1 MATALQDLVDQ
12 RASAWAKA
20 QDFDTRKKAGDEFS
34 AEDTQGWTRALDDVD
49 RLGAEIENIQR
60 SEALDAKFSQID
72 ENARREA
79 ANGASAAGQ
88 DAPKDSEYRE
98 AFVAYMR
105 DGMTD
110 IAPEHRQLLQAQF
123 RNLTPGAESRAL
135 GTTSGSVGG
144 YTVPEGFWAKV
155 TETMKYYGGAVDGAE
170 VISTTTG
177 NPLPWATNDDT
188 SNVGYILGENTAASN
203 EGDLSFGQKTLG
215 AYTFVS
221 GPGLVSLQ
229 LLQDSGIDIESIVA
243 RKMGER
249 LGRIQN
255 TRFTTGTGSSQPQG
269 YVYGAST
276 GKTTASATAI
286 TYDEVIDL
294 EHSVDA
300 AYRASGRCAYKCHD
314 LVVAYLRKVRDDS
327 GGAGVGRP
335 LWQPSVQLGTPDT
348 FNGYPL
354 VVNNDMDS
362 TVAATKKTLAFGDH
376 QAHFVVRR
384 VAGGQ
389 LMRLAERY
397 AEYLQVGFIAYE
409 RADSLVQDASAV
421 KLLVQHS

>member
-1 MATALQDLVDQ
+1 MATAIQDLVDK
-12 RASAWAKA
+12 RASVWADA
-20 QDFDTRKKAGDEFS
+20 QAFDTRKKAGDEIS
-34 AEDTQGWTRALDDVD
+34 AEDQAAWTRALDDVD
-49 RLGAEIENIQR
+49 KLGAEIENMQR
-60 SEALDAKFSQID
+60 SAVLDAKFGQID
-72 ENARREA
+72 EAAQREA
-79 ANGASAAGQ
+79 AGAASAAGD

-98 AFVAYMR
+98 AFNGYLR
-105 DGMTD
+105 HGMAD
-110 IAPEHRQLLQAQF
+110 IRPEHRQLLQAQF
-123 RNLTPGAESRAL
+123 RSADGAETRAL

-155 TETMKYYGGAVDGAE
+155 TETMKYYGGAVEGAE
-170 VISTTTG
+170 TITTTSG

-188 SNVGYILGENTAASN
+188 ANVGYILGENTAATN
-203 EGDLSFGQKTLG
+203 EADLAFGQKTLG

-229 LLQDSGIDIESIVA
+229 LLQDSGLDIESIVA

-276 GKTTASATAI
+276 GKTTAGATAI
-286 TYDEVIDL
+286 IYNEIIDL
-294 EHSVDA
+294 IHSVDA
-300 AYRASGRCAYKCHD
+300 AYRATGRCQFKMHD
-314 LVVAYLRKVRDDS
+314 LILAYVRKIRDDS
-327 GGAGVGRP
+327 GGSGLGRP
-335 LWQPSVQLGTPDT
+335 IWEPSVQAGQPDT
-348 FNGYPL
+348 LLGYGIT
-354 VVNNDMDS
+354 VNNDMDS
-362 TVAATKKTLAFGDH
+362 TVATTKKTMAFGDH

-389 LMRLAERY
+389 VMRLAERY

-409 RADSLVQDASAV
+409 RADALVQDASAV
-421 KLLVQHS
+421 KLLVQA

>member
-1 MATALQDLVDQ
+1 MATALQDLIDK
-12 RASAWAKA
+12 RAGVWATA
-20 QDFDTRKKAGDEFS
+20 QDYDKRKKAGDEFS
-34 AEDTQGWTRALDDVD
+34 AEDEAGWTRALDDVD
-49 RLGAEIENIQR
+49 KLGTEIENMQR
-60 SEALDAKFSQID
+60 SAALDSKFSEID
-72 ENARREA
+72 ENARRQA
-79 ANGASAAGQ
+79 ADAATPDAQPTDNDYRSAF
-88 DAPKDSEYRE
+88 DS
-98 AFVAYMR
+98 YMR
-105 DGMTD
+105 HGMTD
-110 IAPEHRQLLQAQF
+110 IAPEQRQLLQAQF
-123 RNLTPGAESRAL
+123 RNLAPGAEQRAL

-155 TETMKYYGGAVDGAE
+155 TETMKYYGGATVGAE
-170 VISTTTG
+170 EIATTAG
-177 NPLPWATNDDT
+177 NPLPWPTNDDT
-188 SNVGYILGENTAASN
+188 ANVGYILGENTATTN
-203 EGDLSFGQKTLG
+203 EGDIAFGQKNLG

-229 LLQDSGIDIESIVA
+229 LLQDSGIDIESFVA

-249 LGRIQN
+249 LGRIEN

-286 TYDEVIDL
+286 TYDEIIDL

-314 LVVAYLRKVRDDS
+314 LIVAYLRKIRDDA

-335 LWQPSVQLGTPDT
+335 LWQPSVQAGTPDT

-354 VVNNDMDS
+354 VINNDMDS
-362 TVAATKKTLAFGDH
+362 AVTATKKTIAFGDH

>member
-1 MATALQDLVDQ
+1 MATALQDLVDK
-12 RASAWAKA
+12 RASVWAEA
-20 QDFDTRKKAGDEFS
+20 QAFDTRKKAGDEFS
-34 AEDTQGWTRALDDVD
+34 AEDQAAWTRALDDVD
-49 RLGAEIENIQR
+49 RLGAEIENMER
-60 SEALDAKFSQID
+60 SAALDTKFGQID
-72 ENARREA
+72 EAARREA
-79 ANGASAAGQ
+79 ANAASAAGD
-88 DAPKDSEYRE
+88 DAPKDAEYRE
-98 AFVAYMR
+98 AFNGYLR
-105 DGMTD
+105 HGMQD
-110 IAPEHRQLLQAQF
+110 IRPEHRQLLMAQF
-123 RNLTPGAESRAL
+123 RSADGSETRAL

-155 TETMKYYGGAVDGAE
+155 TETMKYYGGATFGAE
-170 VISTTTG
+170 EISTTSG

-188 SNVGYILGENTAASN
+188 ANVGYILGENTAATN
-203 EGDLSFGQKTLG
+203 EGDLAFGQKTLG

-229 LLQDSGIDIESIVA
+229 LLQDSGLDIESIVA

-269 YVYGAST
+269 FVYGAST

-314 LVVAYLRKVRDDS
+314 LIVAYLRKVRDDT
-327 GGAGVGRP
+327 GGAGLGRP
-335 LWQPSVQLGTPDT
+335 LWQPSVQAGAPDT
-348 FNGYPL
+348 LNGFPL
-354 VVNNDMDS
+354 VINNDMDS
-362 TVAATKKTLAFGDH
+362 TVAATKKTVAFGDH

-389 LMRLAERY
+389 VMRLAERY

>member
-1 MATALQDLVDQ
+1 MATALQDLIDK
-12 RASAWAKA
+12 RANAWAQA
-20 QDFDTRKKAGDEFS
+20 QDFDTRKKAGDEFT
-34 AEDTQGWTRALDDVD
+34 AEDTAGWTRALDEVD
-49 RLGAEIENIQR
+49 RLGTEIENIER
-60 SEALDAKFSQID
+60 STALDAKFSAID
-72 ENARREA
+72 ENARR
-79 ANGASAAGQ
+79 SAAGASTPP
-88 DAPKDSEYRE
+88 DNSKPSGDEYRS
-98 AFVAYMR
+98 AFDAYMR
-105 DGMTD
+105 RGMGGVS
-110 IAPEHRQLLQAQF
+110 AEHRELLQGNFLA
-123 RNLTPGAESRAL
+123 LDGSETRAL

-170 VISTTTG
+170 VINTTSG
-177 NPLPWATNDDT
+177 NPLPWPNNDDT
-188 SNVGYILGENTAASN
+188 ANVGYILGENTAASN
-203 EGDLSFGQKTLG
+203 EGDIAFGQKNLG

-229 LLQDSGIDIESIVA
+229 LLQDSGIDIESFVA

-269 YVYGAST
+269 FVYGAST
-276 GKTTASATAI
+276 GKTSASATAI
-286 TYDEVIDL
+286 VYDELIDL
-294 EHSVDA
+294 VHSVDA
-300 AYRASGRCAYKCHD
+300 AYRATGRCRFKLHD
-314 LVVAYLRKVRDDS
+314 LVLAYVRKIRDETGGS
-327 GGAGVGRP
+327 GLGRP
-335 LWQPSVQLGTPDT
+335 IWEPSVQAGQPDT
-348 FNGYPL
+348 LLGYG
-354 VVNNDMDS
+354 VTVNNDMDS
-362 TVAATKKTLAFGDH
+362 TVAATKKTIAFGDH

-384 VAGGQ
+384 VQGGQ

>member
-1 MATALQDLVDQ
+1 MPTIQDITDKRAAAFAQSEEFRSRVD
-12 RASAWAKA
+12 K
-20 QDFDTRKKAGDEFS
+20 GDELS
-34 AEDTQGWTRALDDVD
+34 AEDNAAWERALDEVD
-49 RLGAEIENIQR
+49 TLGKQIENQTR
-60 SEALDAKFSQID
+60 DGKLAESFAKID
-72 ENARREA
+72 EASQRQAAEGARPTDEPTDKDYR
-79 ANGASAAGQ
+79 SAF
-88 DAPKDSEYRE
+88 D
-98 AFVAYMR
+98 AYMR
-105 DGMTD
+105 HGMTD
-110 IAPEHRQLLQAQF
+110 IAPEQRQLLQAQF
-123 RNLTPGAESRAL
+123 RALDGNGNETRAL

-155 TETMKYYGGAVDGAE
+155 TETMKYYGGATVGAE
-170 VISTTTG
+170 EISTTAG
-177 NPLPWATNDDT
+177 NPLPWPTNDDT
-188 SNVGYILGENTAASN
+188 ANVGYILGENTAASN
-203 EGDLSFGQKTLG
+203 EGDIAFGQKNLG

-229 LLQDSGIDIESIVA
+229 LLQDSGIDIESFVA

-276 GKTTASATAI
+276 GKTTASGTAI
-286 TYDEVIDL
+286 AYNEIIDL

-314 LVVAYLRKVRDDS
+314 LIVAYLRKIRDDS

-335 LWQPSVQLGTPDT
+335 LWQPSVQAGTPDT

-354 VVNNDMDS
+354 VINNDMDS
-362 TVAATKKTLAFGDH
+362 TVATTKKTIAFGDH

-384 VAGGQ
+384 VSGGQ

-421 KLLVQHS
+421 KLLVQA